1 MHCYDECSQFSE
13 ISLRF
18 MYWCSVE
25 HSLSLQKEV
34 LNLHTYNIGSKTLEA
49 RMQAQQNFRNF
60 QPNIYE
66 VRKFYSQ
73 YKTIF
78 SKVLSSMIL
87 GWTEILDCILK
98 MARTRPGNHRRQQW
112 VPKKDRNLQR
122 FNTLVKINGLIV
134 DLASKVLNI

>member
-87 GWTEILDCILK
+87 G
-98 MARTRPGNHRRQQW
+98 
-112 VPKKDRNLQR
+112 
-122 FNTLVKINGLIV
+122 
-134 DLASKVLNI
+134 